1 MIKVYGIPN
10 CGSVKKARALL
21 ESLGV
26 AYEFVDFK
34 KTPPSRE
41 QITHWA
47 QKSSLSTLLNTKG
60 TTYKKLDLKDKN
72 LNDEQKI
79 EAMLTHPTLI
89 KRPVVESSTE
99 SSAMYL
105 YTDGA
110 FTQILT
116 LSFETNPKLLLR
128 AIQSKSKQGQ
138 SLYQNYCKAFKENA
152 AWIEALEGKSVISTN
167 LYDAFQTALN
177 LFGVREASAV
187 DLLTFAKECKFPYV
201 SPFGLKLKQES
212 TQQEG
217 QSEAMGYN
225 WNFAK
230 ALSVALAYCVGGLDV
245 YGLSYSLAR
254 EVVGMFVEVAK
265 EQDCAVVFEGEI
277 FTHFLVIESH
287 MAHTTYLVDL

>member
-1 MIKVYGIPN
+1 MSVIKVYGIPN

-99 SSAMYL
+99 SSAIVVGY
-105 YTDGA
+105 D
-110 FTQILT
+110 
-116 LSFETNPKLLLR
+116 E
-128 AIQSKSKQGQ
+128 
-138 SLYQNYCKAFKENA
+138 A
-152 AWIEALEGKSVISTN
+152 AL
-167 LYDAFQTALN
+167 
-177 LFGVREASAV
+177 
-187 DLLTFAKECKFPYV
+187 
-201 SPFGLKLKQES
+201 
-212 TQQEG
+212 
-217 QSEAMGYN
+217 
-225 WNFAK
+225 K
-230 ALSVALAYCVGGLDV
+230 ALS
-245 YGLSYSLAR
+245 
-254 EVVGMFVEVAK
+254 
-265 EQDCAVVFEGEI
+265 
-277 FTHFLVIESH
+277 
-287 MAHTTYLVDL
+287 